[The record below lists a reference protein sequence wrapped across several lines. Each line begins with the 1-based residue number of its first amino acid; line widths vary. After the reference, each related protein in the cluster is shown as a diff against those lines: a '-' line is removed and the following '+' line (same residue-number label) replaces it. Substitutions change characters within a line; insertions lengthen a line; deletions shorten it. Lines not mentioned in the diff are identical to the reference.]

1 MLLEYK
7 ERDLMMGDKLPPFP
21 YDLKNIPRCIVPIFV
36 QYLMIVVLNCST
48 VSAYR
53 EPISR
58 ITFLPNIGRGG
69 GSDSSIS
76 VSSLDRERDG
86 AILTVNRDGLL
97 CFWKSS
103 MVLQKTVNVC

>member
-1 MLLEYK
+1 
-7 ERDLMMGDKLPPFP
+7 MMGDKLPPFP

-69 GSDSSIS
+69 GSDVQQYFCQQFRPGERWCHLDCQQGWFTLLLEKQHGSSK
-76 VSSLDRERDG
+76 
-86 AILTVNRDGLL
+86 N
-97 CFWKSS
+97 C
-103 MVLQKTVNVC
+103 